1 MFLERASA
9 KQEMSESRVGR
20 SHTTYP
26 KKTLFI
32 KWHCLH
38 KTCHGKTAAH
48 PCQGSDSSAQPSCNT
63 VFSRLPR
70 ILNMDSADSRPQK
83 RLDDALSTLNVV
95 IETMNLAKEIS
106 SVTPAK
112 AVFGSVGVLLTM
124 IRVRF
129 PPSPMSHSRFTRD
142 QDSMANKTDYVELGL
157 ACADVCRALDRG
169 MKGRK
174 LDDLSQSVREAIEQL
189 TTWVRPDTLT
199 LDSSLT
205 MLLITGLWQRSKGRS
220 SNKASG
226 TLSLELSMQQT
237 IRVRSR
243 LGSWISIG
251 SFMFSTCVPSPLCD
265 HY

>member
-1 MFLERASA
+1 MFLERALA
-9 KQEMSESRVGR
+9 KQEISESRVGR

-70 ILNMDSADSRPQK
+70 ILNMDSADSRRQK
-83 RLDDALSTLNVV
+83 RQDDALSTLNVV

-129 PPSPMSHSRFTRD
+129 PLLRCPTPGPHATRT
-142 QDSMANKTDYVELGL
+142 QWQTKRTTSSSGWLVPTYVEP
-157 ACADVCRALDRG
+157 
-169 MKGRK
+169 
-174 LDDLSQSVREAIEQL
+174 S
-189 TTWVRPDTLT
+189 
-199 LDSSLT
+199 
-205 MLLITGLWQRSKGRS
+205 TGG
-220 SNKASG
+220 
-226 TLSLELSMQQT
+226 
-237 IRVRSR
+237 
-243 LGSWISIG
+243 
-251 SFMFSTCVPSPLCD
+251 
-265 HY
+265 